1 MNHMKEMTPV
11 GRPFFFLMK
20 MPIIHIRSEGNALDS
35 KFKNDIKIDRY
46 LIIFMLTK
54 MKPIA

>member
-1 MNHMKEMTPV
+1 MKEMTPV

-20 MPIIHIRSEGNALDS
+20 MSIIHIKCEENALDS

-46 LIIFMLTK
+46 PIIFMLTK